1 MIENQI
7 HIRPDEE
14 VGYRLTAQM
23 SVDLPIDEVFS
34 FFANA
39 NELERIT
46 PPWLN
51 FVVLTPPPIEMKEG
65 LLLDYR
71 LQLHKI
77 PIKWRT
83 EICVWEPPFRFVD
96 QQLKGPYKRWYHEH
110 TFEEVDGKTIVQDNV
125 HYIPR
130 GGKLIHRW
138 MVKPDLEKI
147 FLFRHDKLTEIF
159 DEKISSRN
167 SGQNQPTVRTAP
179 AVLEYTEPLREFNT

>member
-1 MIENQI
+1 MTENQI
-7 HIRPDEE
+7 LIRPDRER
-14 VGYRLTAQM
+14 GYRLTAKM
-23 SVDLPIDEVFS
+23 FVDLPLEEVFS
-34 FFANA
+34 FFSDA

-51 FVVLTPPPIEMKEG
+51 FEVLTPPPIEMKAG

-71 LQLHKI
+71 LQLHRI

-83 EICVWEPPFRFVD
+83 EICVYEPPFRFVD
-96 QQLKGPYKRWYHEH
+96 QQLKGPYKLWYHEH
-110 TFEEVDGKTIVQDNV
+110 RFEEIDGKTLVHDDV

-147 FLFRHDKLTEIF
+147 FRFRHDRLREIF
-159 DEKISSRN
+159 AEKIANRKVGLNPPIPSALACSGFSEPARELN
-167 SGQNQPTVRTAP
+167 S
-179 AVLEYTEPLREFNT
+179 

>member
-1 MIENQI
+1 MIENQMQ
-7 HIRPDEE
+7 IRPDKK
-14 VGYRLTAQM
+14 VGFRLTAKM
-23 SVDLPIDEVFS
+23 SVNLPIEEVFG
-34 FFANA
+34 FFADA

-51 FVVLTPPPIEMKEG
+51 FRVLTQPPIEMKAG

-71 LQLHKI
+71 LQVHKI

-83 EICVWEPPFRFVD
+83 EICDWEPPYRFVD

-110 TFEEVDGKTIVQDNV
+110 KFEEVDGNTIVHDDV

-147 FLFRHDKLTEIF
+147 FRFRHDRLNEIF
-159 DEKISSRN
+159 TEKIASRN
-167 SGQNQPTVRTAP
+167 FGQTQPVPIASAILENTETV
-179 AVLEYTEPLREFNT
+179 REFNS